1 MQFCPCF
8 MGSELPIDRSPL
20 GVADAF
26 IGVHLLS
33 ERRHLGETAT
43 ETLAL
48 QNTERLSGNL

>member
-33 ERRHLGETAT
+33 ARRHLGETTT

-48 QNTERLSGNL
+48 QNTEFDLGHV